1 VREATPVL
9 QAEHKEMVMFEE
21 ERNFPRAYTVP
32 GIPHK
37 VASALGVQ
45 WAVEKAT
52 ELGSSVSIY
61 VPGKQNLR
69 SDHPAVDALIRRG
82 VPVRTWRERPGGG
95 VIVALWPDEKNLLRA
110 EESGPAAVVAVTWSP
125 RQVLGWA
132 HAKNAEPLG
141 GPGPDL
147 GRGLDPVV
155 AQAVDSLGIVVGQ
168 HKTADQR
175 YRATIAKGMTILKK
189 AGFALEPDDLHTHA
203 IGHGWRASNAEILRG
218 VADRINAGRTIQGMK
233 SAPLRDDV
241 LDHWRAEAARASD
254 DKR

>member
-1 VREATPVL
+1 
-9 QAEHKEMVMFEE
+9 MMFQED
-21 ERNFPRAYTVP
+21 RVFPRAYTVP

-37 VASALGVQ
+37 VASALGVR
-45 WAVEKAT
+45 WAVEQAI

-69 SDHPAVDALIRRG
+69 SDHPAVDALIKRG
-82 VPVRTWRERPGGG
+82 VPVRTWRERPGSG

-110 EESGPAAVVAVTWSP
+110 EERGPAALVAVTWVP
-125 RQVLGWA
+125 EQVLGWA

-141 GPGPDL
+141 GHGPGPDA
-147 GRGLDPVV
+147 GRDRELDPVV

-175 YRATIAKGMTILKK
+175 YRAAIAKGLTILKR
-189 AGFALEPDDLHTHA
+189 AGFALRPDDLHTQA
-203 IGHGWRASNAEILRG
+203 IGHGWRASNAEILRD
-218 VADRINAGRTIQGMK
+218 VAGRINAGRTIQGMK

-241 LDHWRAEAARASD
+241 LDHWRSEAARAAD
-254 DKR
+254 DED